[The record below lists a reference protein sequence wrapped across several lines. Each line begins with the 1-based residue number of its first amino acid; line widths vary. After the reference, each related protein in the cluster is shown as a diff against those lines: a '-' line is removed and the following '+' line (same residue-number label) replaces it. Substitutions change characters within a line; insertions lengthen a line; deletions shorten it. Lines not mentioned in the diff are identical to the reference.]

1 MEISWIKIIIL
12 LFLVWMAYFSL
23 GAFANMTENKIL
35 LSIFKL
41 FKILLILTITIL
53 VTIYFYMELMYHQLD
68 LNNNKG

>member
-41 FKILLILTITIL
+41 FKILLVLTITIL
-53 VTIYFYMELMYHQLD
+53 VTIYFLYGIDVSSIGSE
-68 LNNNKG
+68 

>member
-12 LFLVWMAYFSL
+12 LFLVWMIYFSL

-41 FKILLILTITIL
+41 FKILVIVAIIII
-53 VTIYFYMELMYHQLD
+53 VGIYLLD
-68 LNNNKG
+68 GLGF

>member
-41 FKILLILTITIL
+41 SKILLILTIIIL
-53 VTIYFYMELMYHQLD
+53 VTIYFLYGLD
-68 LNNNKG
+68 VPSIGSE

>member
-53 VTIYFYMELMYHQLD
+53 VAIYFLYGLD
-68 LNNNKG
+68 VSSIGSE

>member
-53 VTIYFYMELMYHQLD
+53 VTIYFLYGIDVSPIGSE
-68 LNNNKG
+68 

>member
-12 LFLVWMAYFSL
+12 LFLVWMVYFSL

-41 FKILLILTITIL
+41 FKILLIVAIIII
-53 VTIYFYMELMYHQLD
+53 VGIYLLD
-68 LNNNKG
+68 GLNF

>member
-1 MEISWIKIIIL
+1 MEISWIKILIL

-53 VTIYFYMELMYHQLD
+53 VTIYFLYGIDVSSIGSE
-68 LNNNKG
+68 

>member
-23 GAFANMTENKIL
+23 GAFANMTENNIL

-53 VTIYFYMELMYHQLD
+53 VTIYFLYGID
-68 LNNNKG
+68 VSSIGSK

>member
-53 VTIYFYMELMYHQLD
+53 VTIYFLYGIDVSSIGSEE
-68 LNNNKG
+68 

>member
-1 MEISWIKIIIL
+1 MEIGWIKIIIL

-53 VTIYFYMELMYHQLD
+53 VTIYFLYGIDVSSIGSE
-68 LNNNKG
+68 

>member
-23 GAFANMTENKIL
+23 GAFANMTENNIL

-53 VTIYFYMELMYHQLD
+53 VTIYFLYGIDVSSIGSE
-68 LNNNKG
+68 

>member
-12 LFLVWMAYFSL
+12 LFLVWMVYFSL

-41 FKILLILTITIL
+41 FKILLIVAIIII
-53 VTIYFYMELMYHQLD
+53 VGIYLLD
-68 LNNNKG
+68 GLDF

>member
-53 VTIYFYMELMYHQLD
+53 VTIYFLYGIDVSSIGSE
-68 LNNNKG
+68 

>member
-1 MEISWIKIIIL
+1 MEISLIKIIIL

-53 VTIYFYMELMYHQLD
+53 VTIYFLYGIDVSSIGSE
-68 LNNNKG
+68 

>member
-41 FKILLILTITIL
+41 FKILLILTIIII
-53 VTIYFYMELMYHQLD
+53 VIIYFLYGLD
-68 LNNNKG
+68 VQSIGSEK

>member
-12 LFLVWMAYFSL
+12 LFLVWMVYFSL

-41 FKILLILTITIL
+41 FKLLLIVAIIIIVGVYLIDGLGFSSITSGL
-53 VTIYFYMELMYHQLD
+53 
-68 LNNNKG
+68 KK

>member
-1 MEISWIKIIIL
+1 MEISWINIIIL

-53 VTIYFYMELMYHQLD
+53 VTIYFLYGIDVSSIGSE
-68 LNNNKG
+68 

>member
-12 LFLVWMAYFSL
+12 LLLVWMAYFSL

-53 VTIYFYMELMYHQLD
+53 VTIYFLYGIDVSSIGSE
-68 LNNNKG
+68 

>member
-12 LFLVWMAYFSL
+12 LFLVWIAYFSL
-23 GAFANMTENKIL
+23 GAFANMTENNIL

-53 VTIYFYMELMYHQLD
+53 VTIYFLYGID
-68 LNNNKG
+68 VSSIGSK